1 MKKPY
6 TACHDKMKEFTAHV
20 RQLSSE
26 PLISK
31 VSWSYKRIIV
41 LATHAYYNNIICQ
54 YHAHEQDKI
63 MHFPTWVDL
72 KGQDAV
78 PDTVHHL
85 VCYVDPST
93 DTSWHT
99 LSRKVKV
106 HYHPVKDF

>member
-1 MKKPY
+1 MSP
-6 TACHDKMKEFTAHV
+6 
-20 RQLSSE
+20 
-26 PLISK
+26 
-31 VSWSYKRIIV
+31 SYHGSVYERVIV
-41 LATHAYYNNIICQ
+41 LGTHAYYNNIICQ

-106 HYHPVKDF
+106 RYHPVKEILGINPSSLLM